1 MMRNQLPSWTY
12 GEIDLYLSPAISM
25 CCSYCLYYILSSS
38 QNKCKIF
45 SCFRVTLP
53 KACLLY
59 ILSFCV
65 ITKKAN
71 SPALV
76 VKFYVTYSVNLIN
89 LYFSGLVVWQDCFK
103 GHRLVMLL
111 FWFIEQQGMP
121 SSIWDYYYFFF
132 GGWREWLV
140 YSVLVHWTWT
150 QTQQVSNNGH
160 VSVLYPVQCTGTP
173 EKALPN
179 RDWVPITSLSM
190 WVVHSEPVAIFYFSL
205 WALPLAWSHNNW

>member
-89 LYFSGLVVWQDCFK
+89 LYFSGLFVWQDCFK

-121 SSIWDYYYFFF
+121 SSIWDYYYYFFL
-132 GGWREWLV
+132 GGGGSGLSIVFWYTGHEHRHNKCLIMATCRFCIL
-140 YSVLVHWTWT
+140 YS
-150 QTQQVSNNGH
+150 
-160 VSVLYPVQCTGTP
+160 
-173 EKALPN
+173 ALEHQRKLCPTE
-179 RDWVPITSLSM
+179 IGCQ
-190 WVVHSEPVAIFYFSL
+190 
-205 WALPLAWSHNNW
+205 